1 MPTRAPATTV
11 NGLEVS
17 GKEGLMIRRGGAIG
31 AEIAT
36 VLRDNRLE
44 RRHFEQTFATAG
56 DAKAA
61 RFAAAE
67 AYPRIGSDD
76 NQVVD
81 EDGADGEPR
90 SQRAR
95 LGLRPKDCCGERVRT
110 GRMRCDRSVRVRHIE
125 DGKHGGEDVALR
137 DAHVWSCPADHSE
150 AKFFDRPIHQ
160 QRATETSSVYKQVC
174 ELSLGAGGQ
183 RDGGESPECVKHGRH
198 QTRVVTY

>member
-17 GKEGLMIRRGGAIG
+17 GKERLVIRRRVAIG

-44 RRHFEQTFATAG
+44 RRHFEQTFAAAG
-56 DAKAA
+56 DTKAA

-67 AYPRIGSDD
+67 AYPRIGGGD

-81 EDGADGEPR
+81 QDGADRDPQ

-95 LGLRPKDCCGERVRT
+95 LGLRPKDSRGERVRT
-110 GRMRCDRSVRVRHIE
+110 
-125 DGKHGGEDVALR
+125 
-137 DAHVWSCPADHSE
+137 
-150 AKFFDRPIHQ
+150 
-160 QRATETSSVYKQVC
+160 
-174 ELSLGAGGQ
+174 
-183 RDGGESPECVKHGRH
+183 
-198 QTRVVTY
+198 